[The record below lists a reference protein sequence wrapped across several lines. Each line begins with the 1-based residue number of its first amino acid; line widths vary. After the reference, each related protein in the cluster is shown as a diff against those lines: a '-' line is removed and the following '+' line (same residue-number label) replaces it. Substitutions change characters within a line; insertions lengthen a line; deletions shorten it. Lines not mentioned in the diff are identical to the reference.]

1 MQFAFDLISDLHIET
16 WPQFDWKDQATS
28 PFCVV
33 AGDIAKDRQV
43 VYDTLRHLSESYQ
56 SVYIYQA
63 NNAALRAKK
72 ILLPGYIIT

>member
-33 AGDIAKDRQV
+33 AGDIAKDRQ
-43 VYDTLRHLSESYQ
+43 
-56 SVYIYQA
+56 A
-63 NNAALRAKK
+63 NISQK
-72 ILLPGYIIT
+72 